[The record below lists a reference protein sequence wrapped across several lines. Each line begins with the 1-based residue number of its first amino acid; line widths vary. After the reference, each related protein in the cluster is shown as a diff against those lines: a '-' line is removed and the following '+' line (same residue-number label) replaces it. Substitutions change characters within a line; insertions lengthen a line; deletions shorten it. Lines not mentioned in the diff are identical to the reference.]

1 MAWTAPKTFVA
12 NAILTAAELN
22 VHLRDNL
29 SETAP
34 AKATTSGSMFVGNG
48 ANRIVERIPNGAT
61 VAPLEATASTTF
73 TDLTTPGP
81 AVTVTTGAKAV
92 VIMNA
97 EFYNVDNSYAIASVQ
112 VSGASSIAP
121 ADTRA
126 LTHRS
131 ITSGITPVIGCARVL
146 WFSNLTPGNNVFTM
160 KYRAFAGT
168 SRFQNRELI
177 VIPL

>member
-1 MAWTAPKTFVA
+1 MA

-22 VHLRDNL
+22 VHVRDNL

-34 AKATTSGSMFVGNG
+34 AKATTSGSLIVGNG
-48 ANRIVERIPNGAT
+48 ANRIVERIPNGASVVT
-61 VAPLEATASTTF
+61 QEATVSTTYA
-73 TDLTTPGP
+73 DLTTPGP
-81 AVTVTTGAKAV
+81 ALTVVTGAKALV
-92 VIMNA
+92 LINA
-97 EFYNVDNSYAIASVQ
+97 ETLNLNDSFSLTSVQ

-131 ITSGITPVIGCARVL
+131 ITGAATPVVGACRSL
-146 WFSNLTPGNNVFTM
+146 WFNNLTPGNNTFTM

-168 SRFQNRELI
+168 SRFANRDLI